1 MADSYVC
8 SGATMRCTMGEK
20 PAKLTVLP
28 TRTVFLCGQPMANIS
43 DHKSMVNLAPFG
55 RCRSLGYPATA
66 AATAAHHGHLTP
78 MPCVHNTPVP
88 WMPGKSDYIVK
99 GQPALLKS
107 CKCQCMWGGTI
118 SLTTDGQ
125 AGEGTQYVNKS
136 GKASAE
142 EILDTANEKNGLTP
156 ESVLDGIQLAL
167 DVAGFVP
174 GFGAIPD
181 LMNAG
186 IYALRGNWVDAGMSL
201 LAAVPGIGDVA
212 AGAKMAKRGFNIAK
226 AAKKSVARNIDLSK
240 EVLMKR
246 GMTAKQA
253 VTYRRAVRN
262 ERRNVARKFYKDN
275 TNWPDSKIEAHLH
288 GIDYDKPVIVDKIP
302 PSGKKEVTVYQ
313 YRKLDA
319 TGRYEPGNYF
329 TLDANATPS
338 ELGIA
343 DTFTMNVTKAPDGV
357 PQQLGLPFHKE
368 KFVGTVSSEVP
379 CLRSTSKK
387 IEDTWSM
394 AGERIFTKGG
404 GEQLFIPNNGFASKM
419 IKY

>member
-1 MADSYVC
+1 
-8 SGATMRCTMGEK
+8 
-20 PAKLTVLP
+20 
-28 TRTVFLCGQPMANIS
+28 
-43 DHKSMVNLAPFG
+43 
-55 RCRSLGYPATA
+55 
-66 AATAAHHGHLTP
+66 
-78 MPCVHNTPVP
+78 
-88 WMPGKSDYIVK
+88 
-99 GQPALLKS
+99 
-107 CKCQCMWGGTI
+107 
-118 SLTTDGQ
+118 
-125 AGEGTQYVNKS
+125 
-136 GKASAE
+136 
-142 EILDTANEKNGLTP
+142 
-156 ESVLDGIQLAL
+156 
-167 DVAGFVP
+167 
-174 GFGAIPD
+174 
-181 LMNAG
+181 
-186 IYALRGNWVDAGMSL
+186 
-201 LAAVPGIGDVA
+201 
-212 AGAKMAKRGFNIAK
+212 MAKRGFNIAK

-357 PQQLGLPFHKE
+357 PQQLGLPFPKE
-368 KFVGTVSSEVP
+368 KYVGTVSSEVP
-379 CLRSTSKK
+379 CLRSISRR

-394 AGERIFTKGG
+394 AGERIFTEGG
-404 GEQLFIPNNGFASKM
+404 GEHDALIGLAVDEVDKQAQQEGKAHYKDKVKGLNGGHVLQEGGFEDVGKAQKCDIHGVFSLSQP
-419 IKY
+419 